1 MQTNTVRYDYKAIND
16 ISAHPGTYS
25 ANKSDNL
32 QGLSASDNIE
42 QVAVQG
48 ASNES
53 KQCDRVILSSDSR
66 TQNANGVNIS
76 TSKPQ
81 DGSSKLTKRLVAA
94 LGQFEVRQVI
104 SSANKNLMS
113 LRMIAAAGNG
123 EDAKLARSYIKK
135 LEKLINRASSKLE
148 DLNKEDILKFQ
159 QARAKQ
165 QKQKQRVEEIKAELR
180 KKQHARMARENGYL
194 LGDLQ
199 ENILGTKDT
208 ANAPMPVSGVTS
220 EAAIAAQAETIAAA
234 EMAAGNIGSADGN
247 VSLDISISSTAS
259 ADAGS
264 ADVSLEGG
272 GDVVV

>member
-1 MQTNTVRYDYKAIND
+1 MQTNTVRYDYKAAND

-25 ANKSDNL
+25 ANESDNL
-32 QGLSASDNIE
+32 QALSSSDNIE
-42 QVAVQG
+42 QVAVRG

-53 KQCDRVILSSDSR
+53 KQYDRVILSSDSMM
-66 TQNANGVNIS
+66 QNANGVNIS

-135 LEKLINRASSKLE
+135 LEKLINRASRKLE

-159 QARAKQ
+159 QARANQ

-180 KKQHARMARENGYL
+180 KKQHTRMARENGYL
-194 LGDLQ
+194 LEDLQ
-199 ENILGTKDT
+199 ENILGTKGI
-208 ANAPMPVSGVTS
+208 ANNPMSAWGITS
-220 EAAIAAQAETIAAA
+220 EAAIAAQAETIVAA
-234 EMAAGNIGSADGN
+234 EMAAGDAGSLDGG
-247 VSLDISISSTAS
+247 VSLDISISSAAS
-259 ADAGS
+259 ADTGS